1 MNNGKPVQRYFFIEP
16 RKWRQHARLDELRR
30 ELEIATEELKRDPER
45 ASLVAALAE
54 KYRRAHASWVADL
67 RAGRPKKDRSTI
79 VNQALEIWK
88 VAGKRSA
95 VEFVRTSIK
104 ANEGIELAPTT
115 CSDLLYRSK
124 GTPITGVRLS
134 PGTESAVAMWAGQQ
148 DDKPSKAEAIRRLV
162 ELGLETALA
171 QIRLRAEH
179 QAQQHQKDDGRP

>member
-1 MNNGKPVQRYFFIEP
+1 MKKDRSVQRYFFIEP
-16 RKWRQHARLDELRR
+16 RKCRRHARLDALRR
-30 ELEIATEELKRDPER
+30 QLEIATEELKRDPER

-79 VNQALEIWK
+79 VNRALEIWK
-88 VAGKRSA
+88 VAGRRAA